1 VFDNIK
7 RFWSRT
13 GRQSETK
20 VTQEVKHPTVI
31 FIHGAG
37 QSGLCWNY
45 YISQLRPM
53 KFINLRYDIETPF
66 FDNLERLAYEI
77 RNEDDIIFISHSLG
91 GLYALHLYDRLKP
104 KVLSSVSIS
113 SPFGGSLTA
122 DWARYIIPNY
132 LLFKEIGIR
141 SRPVRTGLG
150 VDIDTL
156 KWIQIVSTN
165 GGVPW
170 HKGHNDGVVSV
181 ASQYAHPQMRKIEM
195 PLTHHESLV
204 SPDVCLVL
212 HEEIERNTK
221 IT

>member
-1 VFDNIK
+1 
-7 RFWSRT
+7 
-13 GRQSETK
+13 
-20 VTQEVKHPTVI
+20 
-31 FIHGAG
+31 
-37 QSGLCWNY
+37 
-45 YISQLRPM
+45 M

-104 KVLSSVSIS
+104 KVVSSVSIGA
-113 SPFGGSLTA
+113 PFGGSLTA
-122 DWARYIIPNY
+122 DWARYILPNY

-150 VDIDTL
+150 VDIDTI
-156 KWIQIVSTN
+156 KWIQIVSTS

-170 HKGHNDGVVSV
+170 HKGENDGVVSV
-181 ASQYAHPQMRKIEM
+181 SSQHAHPQMRKIEM
-195 PLTHHESLV
+195 SLTHHESLV